1 MFTKYFGPPQ
11 SFSSVISSLLLGYF
25 GLLIPPM
32 LALALL
38 ILNPK
43 TIRRVFVFM
52 CSALALM
59 YVLSYLK
66 CCLYW

>member
-1 MFTKYFGPPQ
+1 MFTKHFGPPLPFA
-11 SFSSVISSLLLGYF
+11 SAISSLLLGYF
-25 GLLIPPM
+25 GLLIPSM

-38 ILNPK
+38 ILNSK
-43 TIRRVFVFM
+43 IIRRVFVFM

-66 CCLYW
+66 CCLYR